1 VIRTIVAWCPD
12 WPVVAAVQDAGL
24 DHDLPVAVIEKSL
37 VFACSPAARAEGV
50 KRGMRARAAQ
60 ARCTDLVLLDYDR
73 GADSRVFE
81 PVVQGVEASMAGV
94 QLVRPGMLAM
104 KARGPARYYGG
115 ELPAARLL
123 AGKLAELGVPDARI
137 GIADGPFAAQHA
149 AKHAHLA
156 GQQSVLII
164 PAGESPAFLGQLPIA
179 ALGDANLVGLLGRL
193 GIHSLADFAALSP
206 TSVRERFGS
215 AGALAH
221 SLAAGLDATAI
232 TARTPPRDI
241 RLSIDFEPALDRID
255 QVTFGIRAAADRFI
269 DELLADKLACTEIRV
284 AISSE
289 GEASERT
296 WLHPRWFTGADVV
309 DRVRWQLQGSGS
321 AGSGLSSA
329 ITRVRI
335 EPEAVDPVGSHEA
348 GLWGNG
354 PDEGVH
360 HGLSR
365 VQGMLGHEG
374 VVTAVLGGGRLLA
387 ERQVLVAW
395 GDRADATLEKKRQR
409 PWPGSLPEPAPATV
423 FAQRHAVVVLGP
435 QQQQLAVSDRGVLS
449 AHPAFFSPTGKREDL
464 RRVEAWAGPWP
475 VAQRWWDATAA
486 TTANRFQ
493 LIDASETAWLLVLDG
508 QEWWAEG
515 MYD

>member
-1 VIRTIVAWCPD
+1 MIRTLVAWCPD
-12 WPVVAAVQDAGL
+12 WPVVAAAADAGL
-24 DHDLPVAVIEKSL
+24 DPDLPLAVIEKSL

-60 ARCTDLVLLDYDR
+60 AHCTELVLLDYDR
-73 GADSRVFE
+73 GTDARVFE

-94 QLVRPGMLAM
+94 QLVRPGVLAI

-123 AGKLAELGVPDARI
+123 VEKLAQLGAPGARV

-149 AKHAHLA
+149 ARLA
-156 GQQSVLII
+156 APVLII
-164 PAGESPAFLGQLPIA
+164 AEGASPAFLGRLPIA
-179 ALGDANLVGLLGRL
+179 ALDDARLVSLLGRL
-193 GIHSLADFAALSP
+193 GIHSLADFAALP
-206 TSVRERFGS
+206 PGSVRERFGS

-221 SLAAGLDATAI
+221 ALAGGVDATAV
-232 TARTPPRDI
+232 TARTPPRDVW
-241 RLSIDFEPALDRID
+241 LAVDFEPPLDRID

-269 DELLADKLACTEIRV
+269 DELLAEKLACTEIRV
-284 AISSE
+284 SVSSE
-289 GEASERT
+289 GETSERT

-321 AGSGLSSA
+321 AGSGLRSA

-335 EPEAVDPVGSHEA
+335 EPEAVDPVGAHEA

-365 VQGMLGHEG
+365 VQGMLGHDG
-374 VVTAVLGGGRLLA
+374 VVTPVLGGGRLLA

-395 GDRADATLEKKRQR
+395 GDRPDKGLAAARAK

-423 FAQRHAVVVLGP
+423 FADRRAVVVLGP
-435 QQQQLAVSDRGVLS
+435 RREELAVSDRGVLS
-449 AHPAFFSPTGKREDL
+449 GHPTFFSPTGKRDDL

-475 VAQRWWDATAA
+475 VAQRWWDAAAA

-493 LIDASETAWLLVLDG
+493 LVDASETAWLLVLDG
-508 QEWWAEG
+508 ADWWAEG

>member
-1 VIRTIVAWCPD
+1 MIRTIVAWCPD
-12 WPVVAAVQDAGL
+12 WPVVAAAADAGL
-24 DHDLPVAVIEKSL
+24 DHDLPIAVIEKSL

-60 ARCTDLVLLDYDR
+60 ARCTGLVLLDYDR
-73 GADSRVFE
+73 GADARVFE

-94 QLVRPGMLAM
+94 QLVRPGMLAI
-104 KARGPARYYGG
+104 KARGPAQYYGG
-115 ELPAARLL
+115 ELPTARLL
-123 AGKLAELGVPDARI
+123 TGKLAELGVPNARI
-137 GIADGPFAAQHA
+137 GIADGPFAAEHA
-149 AKHAHLA
+149 ARHA
-156 GQQSVLII
+156 QNVLII
-164 PAGESPAFLGQLPIA
+164 PAGSSPSFLGQLPIA
-179 ALGDANLVGLLGRL
+179 ALDDAKLVSLLGRL

-221 SLAAGLDATAI
+221 SLAAGVDATAV
-232 TARTPPRDI
+232 TPRTPPRDV
-241 RLSIDFEPALDRID
+241 RLSVDFEPPLDRID
-255 QVTFGIRAAADRFI
+255 QVTFAIRAAADRFI

-284 AISSE
+284 TVHSE
-289 GEASERT
+289 RESSERT
-296 WLHPRWFTGADVV
+296 WLHPRWFSGADVV

-335 EPEAVDPVGSHEA
+335 EPEAVDPVGAHEA

-374 VVTAVLGGGRLLA
+374 VVTPVLGGGRLLA
-387 ERQVLVAW
+387 ERQVLVPW
-395 GDRADATLEKKRQR
+395 GDRVSLTKERSK

-423 FAQRHAVVVLGP
+423 FGDRRAVVVLGP
-435 QQQQLAVSDRGVLS
+435 QREELRVSDRGVLS
-449 AHPAFFSPTGKREDL
+449 SAPTYFSPTGKREDL

-475 VAQRWWDATAA
+475 LSERWWDAAA
-486 TTANRFQ
+486 SRSANRFQ
-493 LIDASETAWLLVLDG
+493 VIDASATAWLLVLEGSD
-508 QEWWAEG
+508 WWAEG
-515 MYD
+515 VYD